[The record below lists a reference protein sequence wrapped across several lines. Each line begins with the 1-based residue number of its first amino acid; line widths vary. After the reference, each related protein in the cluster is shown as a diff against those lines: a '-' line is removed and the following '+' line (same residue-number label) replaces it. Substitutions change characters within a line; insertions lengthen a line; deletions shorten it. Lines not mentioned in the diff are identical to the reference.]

1 MNFNIFLYLIPFLIL
16 SGNSCKTNYKKKN
29 ITEGIIRGHSISY
42 EFSKYEMVEDYSQD
56 MWFKDSA
63 VIFKNV
69 IISFELDATEDSEP
83 AFLETLKYVY
93 VNLKNFRCQD
103 YLYFGVDAK
112 PEANYTVKKN
122 EPFQWAFFFENDYI
136 PPVEK
141 TPLVKLSDTLMN
153 GIKYKRLL
161 YSGNGKPPYWQ
172 RLYYLC
178 ETKLPEMFHNSP
190 RIEKNYYPLKALR
203 IEDLK
208 YGKVI
213 EFSYIE
219 ILKDSL
225 SEFERSV
232 FKQWGINADT
242 TTLKL
247 QTAKEVSEN
256 VSYYVEKQD
265 ELRKKSN

>member
-1 MNFNIFLYLIPFLIL
+1 
-16 SGNSCKTNYKKKN
+16 
-29 ITEGIIRGHSISY
+29 
-42 EFSKYEMVEDYSQD
+42 
-56 MWFKDSA
+56 
-63 VIFKNV
+63 
-69 IISFELDATEDSEP
+69 
-83 AFLETLKYVY
+83 
-93 VNLKNFRCQD
+93 
-103 YLYFGVDAK
+103 
-112 PEANYTVKKN
+112 
-122 EPFQWAFFFENDYI
+122 
-136 PPVEK
+136 
-141 TPLVKLSDTLMN
+141 
-153 GIKYKRLL
+153 
-161 YSGNGKPPYWQ
+161 
-172 RLYYLC
+172 
-178 ETKLPEMFHNSP
+178 MFHNSP

-256 VSYYVEKQD
+256 ASYYVEKQD